1 MDKKTVIVIISAV
14 LIPIIL
20 VIAGIG
26 GMVVLHTHRV
36 KQYNQEFEQEY
47 REKLNS
53 MDLMILSEDRYIEI
67 SSGIW
72 GTRQEDIPAR
82 GDAYG
87 DSYYHEY
94 ELYDKQI
101 NYAYTVYLHHAPRQ
115 KLEAYDDAITKY
127 RDLAQKYE
135 ANFEVMRDIIEA
147 HGGQAER
154 LTTFQPQELDNYIL
168 LVYLPDATSM
178 IETQDDLYDRVYGG
192 YADAHL
198 DVTNGINVDIPRFI
212 FCAKEDTY
220 KHMCAGVN
228 VARSYVQ
235 GKGYACRN
243 SKTTAEQIRLSELC
257 ELLLGDRAKE
267 YVKTDVADVNTLG
280 SPVSK
285 NYLMSVSAKDW
296 IALYELEVGV
306 DYYLTV
312 YAER

>member
-1 MDKKTVIVIISAV
+1 MNKKTIIIIVSTFVVCIV
-14 LIPIIL
+14 LAI
-20 VIAGIG
+20 VGMGCMIAWH
-26 GMVVLHTHRV
+26 VYQV

-47 REKLNS
+47 RKKLNS
-53 MDLMILSEDRYIEI
+53 MELMILSENRYIEI

-72 GTRQEDIPAR
+72 STRQEDISAR

-101 NYAYTVYLHHAPRQ
+101 NFAYTVYLHHAPRG
-115 KLEAYDDAITKY
+115 KIEAYDDLITTY
-127 RDLAQKYE
+127 RELAQKYE
-135 ANFEVMRDIIEA
+135 ANFEVMRDIIEE

-154 LTTFQPQELDNYIL
+154 LTTFQPQEVDNYIL
-168 LVYLPDATSM
+168 LVYLPDAESM
-178 IETQDDLYDRVYGG
+178 IETQNDLYDRVYGG

-212 FCAKEDTY
+212 FCANEDTY
-220 KHMCAGVN
+220 KQMCAGLDE
-228 VARSYVQ
+228 ARNYVY
-235 GKGYACRN
+235 GKEYACRN
-243 SKTTAEQIRLSELC
+243 SKATSKQIRLNELC
-257 ELLLGDRAKE
+257 EILLGDRTKE
-267 YVKTDVADVNTLG
+267 YVRVDVADTNTLG
-280 SPVSK
+280 SPVSR

-312 YAER
+312 YEKR